1 MTKEEIKA
9 AIMGKPVNEV
19 FNRPEVQDI
28 FRQIDD
34 EVHQAQ
40 AKHNAIMQGWIEA
53 MCATRVEPPIR
64 GGVTKG
70 KMRWRGVTLQV
81 SNPEYNVTHYVL
93 SQRGKPISEFEV
105 RHINDFKNY
114 TTTVLLS
121 RGENRFLPDF
131 IAISNEMDWAD
142 WQGDIAHHPER
153 YSWRRIE

>member
-1 MTKEEIKA
+1 MTEEEIKT
-9 AIMGKPVNEV
+9 AIMGKPVDEV

-114 TTTVLLS
+114 TTTVIHKQL
-121 RGENRFLPDF
+121 E
-131 IAISNEMDWAD
+131 
-142 WQGDIAHHPER
+142 
-153 YSWRRIE
+153 

>member
-1 MTKEEIKA
+1 MTEEEIKA
-9 AIMGKPVNEV
+9 AIMGKPVDEV

-40 AKHNAIMQGWIEA
+40 AKHNAIMRGWIEA

-70 KMRWRGVTLQV
+70 KMRWRGVTLQI

-93 SQRGKPISEFEV
+93 SQRGKSISKFEV

-114 TTTVLLS
+114 TTTVIHKQL
-121 RGENRFLPDF
+121 E
-131 IAISNEMDWAD
+131 
-142 WQGDIAHHPER
+142 
-153 YSWRRIE
+153 